1 MTHYGTTHNVRN
13 LKPLLQLI
21 CKFKGLVMK
30 TILEEA
36 PEAA

>member
-1 MTHYGTTHNVRN
+1 MTHYGAAHNVRN

-21 CKFKGLVMK
+21 CKFKGLVM
-30 TILEEA
+30 TAIIEEA